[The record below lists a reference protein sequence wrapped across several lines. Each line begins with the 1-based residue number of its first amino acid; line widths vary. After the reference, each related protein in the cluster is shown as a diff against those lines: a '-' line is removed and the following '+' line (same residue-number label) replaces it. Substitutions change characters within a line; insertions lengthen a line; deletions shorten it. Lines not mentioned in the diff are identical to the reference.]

1 MSPNQVTISAIEN
14 IANDLQLIL
23 GHLKVMNNNNPK
35 LDNQSLKSF
44 HEIENA
50 SKRLVNNITI
60 LQKIYIF

>member
-23 GHLKVMNNNNPK
+23 GYLKVINNNNPK
-35 LDNQSLKSF
+35 LDNQSLKYF

-50 SKRLVNNITI
+50 SKRLAKNITI

>member
-35 LDNQSLKSF
+35 LDNQSINSF

-50 SKRLVNNITI
+50 SKRLAKNITI

>member
-50 SKRLVNNITI
+50 SKRLANNITI